1 MQPRGQCGAGVDAG
15 RRAEP
20 GRPGRLRARF
30 LAALS
35 LAIVFLVAFAA
46 LLPVQAQVVDPS
58 DDATLS
64 ALTVN
69 DGTNDLTLDPA
80 FAPGTYIYAA
90 DVANVVDA
98 VTLTA
103 TVNDGGAEVSG
114 VTLGGTAIA
123 DADFTDGITVP
134 SLVVGDDEIIVTVT
148 AEDDATTLTYT
159 VTVTRAMAVGPQTSH
174 PTVTGLTVSPG
185 ASPGELSIS
194 WDPHPDGPD
203 DYRVKWAAVGDDYR
217 RNTNLNWNA
226 YPTGTQHTVS
236 DLEPG
241 ASYKAQVRAR
251 FNEGPNSPWSS
262 EFIGQS
268 ADESENQS
276 GQPRESPRGNSS
288 TIKADRPLSAPA
300 DFTFEPGDGQ
310 FVLSWAAVTADPAV
324 SSYELRHREVGTV
337 NWTETSAGNSLT
349 TTLTGLTNYTTYEV
363 MVAAKNSEGI
373 GPYAGIAEAI
383 PGPVSIVR
391 AMTTGDGWAVK
402 LTFNTPLDTAV
413 TPTASHFS
421 VTITALV
428 EGVTRTRVQAPARVV
443 HTFGDNRSV
452 TLVLATRMGGDR
464 EKVAATVD
472 YSDPDGDDA
481 AGVVQ
486 DASGNDALGFTDL
499 VVEFPADQNLVGN
512 GIERPDSSTIPR
524 IYNRGQNDFR
534 KVGQGFTT
542 GPKASGYLI
551 FRVNVHLVFAEM
563 TETTFGGTIHLANA
577 DGTPGAAIHEL
588 ESVTYDSSRVYIFDA
603 PPGVILEPATT
614 YVMVV
619 RQLPEIADDHTDRRA
634 GWNLTSGTGESGEA
648 GWSIADQH
656 LLISPPESGG
666 TTFATHVGDIAIDGE
681 DAVRALVPGTP
692 ENVML
697 AGGDHQLVVSWTA
710 PTDGALATSYDLRY
724 RLSTET
730 DWTLKTRGADTSLTD
745 TLTELHNGR
754 SFQVEVRAVSGDYN
768 GAWSD
773 TASGSTTGTVSTDA
787 SLTALSLSDV
797 TLSPQFGSTTYS
809 YTGAAENLT
818 ASTTVTTS
826 TNSIYENVEFFLG
839 SATESLD
846 DAYLDEDGH
855 QVMLRTGENTLSIK
869 VTAEDGETVNTYTI
883 AITRAIANA
892 APTFTSGLATVVSV
906 AENTAA
912 NINIDSA
919 FTATDGDND
928 TITYSLSDTTAS
940 SGDAANFTITTS
952 GQIRTKEAIDFED
965 QASYAVTINVT
976 DGKDAVDN
984 LESTPT
990 TDASHAVMI
999 NVTDVEEAGTVTV
1012 AGATRGGSTL
1022 TTLVSDPDGSVSNIS
1037 WQWARSDTATGTL
1050 TDITTNGTASS
1061 YRLVAAD
1068 VGKYLW
1074 VTASYSDRRG
1084 SGKSASAVTAQITT
1098 NNTEP
1103 TFSAMTAMR
1112 TLPENSAPETAVG
1125 APVSAM
1131 DSDTNDMGDPRDT
1144 LTYSLSG
1151 TDASSFSLNTST
1163 GQLSTK
1169 SGETYD
1175 FEDQASYAVTI
1186 NVTDGIDAAGDPDTA
1201 IDDSIPVTINLTN
1214 VDEPGTVQI
1223 QGTLAGG
1230 QELTASVADIDGPV
1244 SSESWRWSR
1253 GDSAT
1258 GTFLNIDGATFATYG
1273 LVAADVGTFLRA
1285 TVSYRDPQG
1294 PGKSANATIG
1304 SAVQANNAEPS
1315 FPATETGSRSVP
1327 ENSAP
1332 ETAVGAPVLA
1342 MDSDTND
1349 MGNPRDTLTYSLSG
1363 TDAGSFTFDS
1373 TTGQIKTRAGVTYD
1387 LEATKN
1393 SYSVTVNVRDSKDA
1407 AGNPDT
1413 AIDDSVAVTINLTNV
1428 NEAPTIPATNPT
1440 TANFAEITA
1449 TTTAVATFTASDVD
1463 ASTTFTWSVE
1473 SADDGGKF
1481 DINSSTGA
1489 LTFKTSPNFEMPVQ
1503 AGGTDNL
1510 YNVTVKV
1517 TDNGSP
1523 ARSATHSIAITVTN
1537 VNEPPAIE
1545 SGPSSVSKDENTP
1558 TTELIATYVG
1568 SDVDGDDN
1576 PGNLRW
1582 TLEGVDA
1589 GDFILAKNAMTNAA
1603 ELKFRNVP
1611 NYEMPTDFFEAP
1623 DTEGNNVY
1631 DVTVKVADDGG
1642 ASDTRDV
1649 EITVN
1654 DLNETP
1660 VISGDATPDFDEI
1673 EFDVPESDLTAADYV
1688 IGTYTATDDDNTDD
1702 AGLNVITWDVN
1713 GTDADHFTIDAN
1725 TGELSFKARSA
1736 DNRID
1741 FENPD
1746 DNGSNNEYEIVIEAD
1761 DGQGETN
1768 SVGTFAVT
1776 VTVTPINETPEI
1788 TTTATTH
1795 ATPMFDEIEHDATT
1809 ADLTVAD
1816 YAARDVEGETITWS
1830 LGGDDMSDFMINTSS
1845 GVLSFDNRP
1854 NYEMPADADGDNAYE
1869 IIVKARDTNLNTRD
1883 YPVVVTVTDQ
1893 DETPEFTNPPADRSF
1908 AEIEHDAPGMP
1919 DLQVATFTA
1928 RDEEDE
1934 DLRWS
1939 LEGADANDFVI
1950 TENSAGEGVVNFASA
1965 PNFEM
1970 PEGSGTT
1977 SDIYE
1982 FRVVVNDEADLI
1994 SNESGWSY
2002 VVTLTDVNER
2012 PEFIGQIPT
2021 STAYDENG
2029 IGDVADYNAR
2039 DEEGVVDWSLDGTDK
2054 NDFEISTDGTVSFV
2068 HIPSYEDPQDGD
2080 GNNVYLFTV
2089 IATDRQSGPTRR
2101 SVMQVVTVT
2110 VRDIEEPGVISVSNF
2125 DPSVGQG
2132 IRFELTDPDG
2142 GIQLDSSLD
2151 IDWRIQVREPGLSW
2165 DTLNV
2170 VDPTATSITYVA
2182 DEDYTGQEV
2191 RATVTYIDRRGGNKT
2206 AQSEPTNPITAD
2218 PSPNVKPRFRPDDIS
2233 SMAEGPAGTVVG
2245 MLKATDRDNDT
2256 LTFGIEER
2264 QDSGFFAVNPSTGQI
2279 TLAQALDFE
2288 ALPDNSGQGPL
2299 LFFTAT
2305 LSDGKAVDETGTA
2318 INDDSV
2324 DVTSTVSV
2332 FVTDIEETGVV
2343 TLSDPE
2349 PGVGTTVQATLAD
2362 GDGEISGESWTWARS
2377 ANGRPNWI
2385 NISRA
2390 TSSSYTTTETD
2401 ADFFLRATVNY
2412 TDRRGGGKSAEA
2424 MTTQRA
2430 AGENLR
2436 PTFPT
2441 SESGQRTIPEN
2452 TSSRVNIGL
2461 PVAAE
2466 DPERDRLTY
2475 SLSGIDAAAFTI
2487 DSSTGQLRTLE
2498 DLDFEGQSSYTVTV
2512 EVHDGRDA
2520 LDNASTTV
2528 DATQAVTITIENV
2541 EEPGTVTLTTLS
2553 QNIQARVA
2561 VTAVLDDDDNPPE
2574 VSWQWSRSANGR
2586 TLWVNIAGATSATY
2600 TPTLEE
2606 DRGHYIRATASYS
2619 DGHGPKKTAQ
2629 AVSPR
2634 VGDPPPVN
2642 SAPAFPASENGQREA
2657 PEDAA
2662 VGDPIGKPVAATD
2675 VNAGDPSVNDPIAYS
2690 LSGTDEASFEID
2702 PGSGQIGLISGV
2714 QLDYERKRTYR
2725 LTVQVTDGRDQ
2736 NADDDM
2742 AAIDDTINVTITV
2755 TDVNEAPG
2763 LSGDNA
2769 PSYQE
2774 NSNSAVAT
2782 YSASDPERGTI
2793 TWTVDNDIDFWI
2805 SQRGQLYFR
2814 SPPSFEDRT
2823 NYQVT
2828 VVAADEDGLS
2838 DSIAVTVTVTDAEE
2852 AGSVAMSP
2860 PRGWVDQQT
2869 LFRAVL
2875 ADDDGQIVGTTWQWA
2890 RSTDRSHWLDIADA
2904 TQPTYTVGQGNVDE
2918 YNHYLRAT
2926 ASYSDRRGSN
2936 KMASG
2941 ALPGRIGNLVPATN
2955 RAPEFAEASAERSIG
2970 QGTAAGRAIG
2980 APVRAADPDVEDILS
2995 YSLSGPDAD
3004 DFSIDPSTGQLRT
3017 KAVLDFDSAGTNSYD
3032 VTVSVHDG
3040 FAANYAPST
3049 NPDDSID
3056 VTITVLAA
3064 SPAVSGGGGGGGPS
3078 GPTPSTVDFEWT
3090 VKHDIEELDAGH
3102 DKPSGM
3108 WSDGATLWLAHNGDG
3123 ADDAVYAYDLE
3134 SGERVEDRE
3143 FELDDANVAPRGVWS
3158 DRTTIWISDSGKD
3171 KLFAHDLASGEHL
3184 PDSDLA
3190 LHPDND
3196 DPRGIWSDRTT
3207 MWVLD
3212 DRDDALFGYDLASGE
3227 LLAEYALHDDND
3239 DPAGIWSDGVSVWVS
3254 NHDPKR
3260 LFAYR
3265 LPMLD
3270 GEAGEQPSEHA
3281 TGDLERVRDE
3291 EFDKLSRAG
3300 NNSPRGIWSDGDV
3313 MYVADANDG
3322 KVYTYNMP
3330 DAIDA
3335 RLASLT
3341 LSGVDIGEF
3350 SPGQTEYEGVAGE
3363 GVTETTVEASAAQ
3376 RLATVAIAPED
3387 SDEDAE
3393 GRQVSLDGVEE
3404 ITVTVTS
3411 ADGSRTQVY
3420 LVRFGDAA
3428 EEEPST
3434 AACLRG
3440 AVTVG
3445 FSLLV
3450 FGGGSVDDLAACAQ
3464 SRSVTALYVPHEGEY
3479 VPYIL
3484 GAPGFVNAPFRALYA
3499 DGLPSLEPLI
3509 AKSEGPPSPA
3519 PASDGVPEFGPDC
3532 LRGEI
3537 ATGFSLVLYEGG
3549 SVEDL
3554 DSCAQG
3560 RDVSAVYALVEGE
3573 YVPHILGAPEFVNAA
3588 FRELYPGGLAPAT
3601 PLVTRYDRS
3610 SPDSDGGEG
3619 AGNSAE
3625 EVP

>member
-1 MQPRGQCGAGVDAG
+1 MDDCTYTRSTRAGLLHAPVRPDAQ
-15 RRAEP
+15 RNSTARKRTEP
-20 GRPGRLRARF
+20 GRPGRSRIRS
-30 LAALS
+30 LAARS
-35 LAIVFLVAFAA
+35 LTVVLLVAFAA
-46 LLPVQAQVVDPS
+46 FLAPPVQAQTEVTLVSNFSSPGTTLFAVGDISAASTFIQAQKFTTGANADGYTLTSVTFNVGAYEGANITPRVSVYTEATDGNPGSSLYGFTGTITGGGATTFTAPSNATLVAETSYFVVLEDTNSITPS
-58 DDATLS
+58 HHYRVQLAVDADDDVAEMGWSLDERYQQRNAESWTSSATQIVGLEIKGTVNGGTTSTDATLS
-64 ALTVN
+64 ALAVN

-90 DVANVVDA
+90 DVANAVDA

-123 DADFTDGITVP
+123 DADFSDGITVP
-134 SLVVGDDEIIVTVT
+134 SLVVDANEIIVTVT

-159 VTVTRAMAVGPQTSH
+159 VTVTRAMAVGAQTSH

-217 RNTNLNWNA
+217 RHTNLNWNA

-236 DLEPG
+236 GLEPG
-241 ASYKAQVRAR
+241 ASHKVQVRAR
-251 FNEGPNSPWSS
+251 FNEGTNSPWSS
-262 EFIGQS
+262 EVIGQS

-391 AMTTGDGWAVK
+391 AMRTGDGWAVK

-421 VTITALV
+421 VRVA
-428 EGVTRTRVQAPARVV
+428 TRVGSVTTRKTEAPARVV
-443 HTFGDNRSV
+443 HTFGDSRSV
-452 TLVLATRMGGDR
+452 TLVLATRMGGDPD
-464 EKVAATVD
+464 KVAATVD
-472 YSDPDGDDA
+472 YGDPDGDDA

-486 DASGNDALGFTDL
+486 DASGKDALGFTDL

-551 FRVNVHLVFAEM
+551 FRVSVHLVFAEM

-577 DGTPGAAIHEL
+577 DGTPGAVVHEL
-588 ESVTYDSSRVYIFDA
+588 ESVTYGSSRVYNFEA

-619 RQLPEIADDHTDRRA
+619 RQLSEIADDDTDRRA

-692 ENVML
+692 GNVML

-768 GAWSD
+768 GAWSA

-826 TNSIYENVEFFLG
+826 TNSIYEKVEFFLG

-869 VTAEDGETVNTYTI
+869 VTAEDGDTVNTYTI

-892 APTFTSGLATVVSV
+892 APTFTSGLPTVVSV

-912 NINIDSA
+912 NINIGSA

-984 LESTPT
+984 PEQTPT

-1012 AGATRGGSTL
+1012 AGATRGGSSL
-1022 TTLVSDPDGSVSNIS
+1022 TTLVSDPDGSVSDIR
-1037 WQWARSDTATGTL
+1037 WRWARSDTATGAF
-1050 TDITTNGTASS
+1050 TDITINGTASS

-1068 VGKYLW
+1068 VGTYLQI
-1074 VTASYSDRRG
+1074 TASYSDRRG

-1098 NNTEP
+1098 NNAEP
-1103 TFSAMTAMR
+1103 AFSAMTATR

-1131 DSDTNDMGDPRDT
+1131 DSDTNDMR
-1144 LTYSLSG
+1144 
-1151 TDASSFSLNTST
+1151 
-1163 GQLSTK
+1163 
-1169 SGETYD
+1169 
-1175 FEDQASYAVTI
+1175 
-1186 NVTDGIDAAGDPDTA
+1186 
-1201 IDDSIPVTINLTN
+1201 
-1214 VDEPGTVQI
+1214 
-1223 QGTLAGG
+1223 
-1230 QELTASVADIDGPV
+1230 
-1244 SSESWRWSR
+1244 
-1253 GDSAT
+1253 
-1258 GTFLNIDGATFATYG
+1258 
-1273 LVAADVGTFLRA
+1273 
-1285 TVSYRDPQG
+1285 
-1294 PGKSANATIG
+1294 
-1304 SAVQANNAEPS
+1304 
-1315 FPATETGSRSVP
+1315 
-1327 ENSAP
+1327 
-1332 ETAVGAPVLA
+1332 
-1342 MDSDTND
+1342 
-1349 MGNPRDTLTYSLSG
+1349 NPRDTLTYSLSG

-1373 TTGQIKTRAGVTYD
+1373 TTGQIKTRAGVTYNF
-1387 LEATKN
+1387 EATKN

-1407 AGNPDT
+1407 AGNPDI
-1413 AIDDSVAVTINLTNV
+1413 AIDDSVDVTISLTNV

-1481 DINSSTGA
+1481 DINPSTGA

-1537 VNEPPAIE
+1537 VNEPPTIA
-1545 SGPSSVSKDENTP
+1545 SGPSSLSTDENTP
-1558 TTELIATYVG
+1558 TTELIATYVA

-1611 NYEMPTDFFEAP
+1611 NYEMPADFFEAP

-1642 ASDTRDV
+1642 VSDTRDV

-1660 VISGDATPDFDEI
+1660 VISGDATPDFAEI

-1688 IGTYTATDDDNTDD
+1688 VRTYTATDDDNTDD
-1702 AGLNVITWDVN
+1702 AGLNVITWYVN

-1736 DNRID
+1736 DNSID

-1746 DNGSNNEYEIVIEAD
+1746 DNVSNNEYEIVIEAD

-1816 YAARDVEGETITWS
+1816 YAARDMEGETITWS

-1845 GVLSFDNRP
+1845 GVLSFASRP
-1854 NYEMPADADGDNAYE
+1854 NYEMPADADRDNAYE
-1869 IIVKARDTNLNTRD
+1869 IIVKARDTNSNTRD

-1893 DETPEFTNPPADRSF
+1893 DETPEFTNPPADRPF

-1950 TENSAGEGVVNFASA
+1950 TENSDGEGVVSFASA

-1970 PEGSGTT
+1970 PEGSGAT

-1994 SNESGWSY
+1994 SNGRGWDY

-2039 DEEGVVDWSLDGTDK
+2039 DEEGIVDWSLDGTDQ
-2054 NDFEISTDGTVSFV
+2054 NDFKISTDGTVSFV
-2068 HIPSYEDPQDGD
+2068 DIPSYEDPQDGD
-2080 GNNVYLFTV
+2080 GNNVYQFTV
-2089 IATDRQSGPTRR
+2089 VATDRESGPTRR

-2165 DTLNV
+2165 DTLSV
-2170 VDPTATSITYVA
+2170 VDQTATSITYIA
-2182 DEDYTGQEV
+2182 DEDFTGQQV
-2191 RATVTYIDRRGGNKT
+2191 RATVTYIDGRGGNKT

-2218 PSPNVKPRFRPDDIS
+2218 PSPNVQPRFRPDDIGA
-2233 SMAEGPAGTVVG
+2233 MAEGPAGTVVG
-2245 MLKATDRDNDT
+2245 MLTATDRDNDT

-2305 LSDGKAVDETGTA
+2305 LSDGKAVDETGTE

-2324 DVTSTVSV
+2324 DVTSTISV
-2332 FVTDIEETGVV
+2332 FVTDIEEAGVV
-2343 TLSDPE
+2343 RLSDPE
-2349 PGVGTTVQATLAD
+2349 PGVGTTVEATLAD
-2362 GDGEISGESWTWARS
+2362 GDGGASGQSWTWARS
-2377 ANGRPNWI
+2377 VNGRTNWI
-2385 NISRA
+2385 NISGA
-2390 TSSSYTTTETD
+2390 TASSYTTTETD
-2401 ADFFLRATVNY
+2401 ADFFLRATVSY
-2412 TDRRGGGKSAEA
+2412 TDRRGGGKSAA
-2424 MTTQRA
+2424 AITTQRA
-2430 AGENLR
+2430 AGDNLR

-2452 TSSRVNIGL
+2452 TSSRINIGL

-2512 EVHDGRDA
+2512 EVHDGKGA
-2520 LDNASTTV
+2520 LDSASTTV

-2561 VTAVLDDDDNPPE
+2561 VTAVLDDDDNPPN

-2606 DRGHYIRATASYS
+2606 DRGHYIRAKASYS
-2619 DGHGPKKTAQ
+2619 DGHGPDKTAQ

-2657 PEDAA
+2657 PEGAA
-2662 VGDPIGKPVAATD
+2662 VGDPIGEPVAATD
-2675 VNAGDPSVNDPIAYS
+2675 VNAGDSSVNDPIAYS
-2690 LSGTDEASFEID
+2690 LSGTDAASFEID
-2702 PGSGQIGLISGV
+2702 PGSGQIRLASGV

-2725 LTVQVTDGRDQ
+2725 LTVRVTDGRDQ
-2736 NADDDM
+2736 TGDDDM
-2742 AAIDDTINVTITV
+2742 DAIDDTINVTITV

-2782 YSASDPERGTI
+2782 YSASDPERDTI

-2814 SPPSFEDRT
+2814 NPPSYEDRT

-2828 VVAADEDGLS
+2828 VVATDEDGLS

-2869 LFRAVL
+2869 LFSAVL
-2875 ADDDGQIVGTTWQWA
+2875 TDDDGQIVGTTWQWA
-2890 RSTDRSHWLDIADA
+2890 RSTDRSRWLDIAGA

-2941 ALPGRIGNLVPATN
+2941 ALPGRIGDLVPATN

-2980 APVRAADPDVEDILS
+2980 APVRAVDPDVEDILS

-3004 DFSIDPSTGQLRT
+3004 DYWIDPSTGQLRT

-3056 VTITVLAA
+3056 VTITVLEA

-3090 VKHDIEELDAGH
+3090 VTHDIEELDAGH

-3134 SGERVEDRE
+3134 SGERVGERE
-3143 FELDDANVAPRGVWS
+3143 FELDEANRAPRGLWS
-3158 DRTTIWISDSGKD
+3158 DGATMWVSDSGQD
-3171 KLFAHDLASGEHL
+3171 KLFAHDLKSGERL

-3196 DPRGIWSDRTT
+3196 DPRGIWADGST

-3212 DRDDALFGYDLASGE
+3212 GRDNALFAYDLVSGT
-3227 LLAEYALHDDND
+3227 LLAEYALHDDNG
-3239 DPAGIWSDGVSVWVS
+3239 DPRGIFFDGVTVWVS
-3254 NHDPKR
+3254 DDVAKR

-3265 LPMLD
+3265 LPALEEED
-3270 GEAGEQPSEHA
+3270 TSADEDVADEEE
-3281 TGDLERVRDE
+3281 DLELERVTDE
-3291 EFDKLSRAG
+3291 EFTKLSGAS
-3300 NNSPRGIWSDGDV
+3300 NNSPRGLWSDGDV
-3313 MYVADANDG
+3313 MYVADASDG

-3341 LSGVDIGEF
+3341 LSGVDFGEF
-3350 SPGQTEYEGVAGE
+3350 DSAQAEYAGTA
-3363 GVTETTVEASAAQ
+3363 GDDVTETLVGAEAVQSGAAVVIKPDDDDGDPENGHQ
-3376 RLATVAIAPED
+3376 VA
-3387 SDEDAE
+3387 
-3393 GRQVSLDGVEE
+3393 LEE
-3404 ITVTVTS
+3404 VPAITVTVTS
-3411 ADGSRTQVY
+3411 RDESRERVY
-3420 LVRFGDAA
+3420 RVLVGDPDQEA
-3428 EEEPST
+3428 PS
-3434 AACLRG
+3434 APAPPCFRG
-3440 AVTVG
+3440 AVALG
-3445 FSLLV
+3445 FSLV
-3450 FGGGSVDDLAACAQ
+3450 VYAGGSVEELVTCAQ
-3464 SRSVTALYVPHEGEY
+3464 SRHGTALYTLHDGGY

-3484 GAPGFVNAPFRALYA
+3484 GAPEFVNSSFGELFA
-3499 DGLPSLEPLI
+3499 
-3509 AKSEGPPSPA
+3509 
-3519 PASDGVPEFGPDC
+3519 DGVPASTPLIVKSDGPPTADPAGSITGDDRTPPWPEC
-3532 LRGEI
+3532 LRGTV
-3537 ATGFSLVLYEGG
+3537 ATGFSLVLYQGGAIEELVTCAESRDITAIYALDEGG
-3549 SVEDL
+3549 
-3554 DSCAQG
+3554 
-3560 RDVSAVYALVEGE
+3560 
-3573 YVPHILGAPEFVNAA
+3573 YVPYILGAPDFVNRA
-3588 FRELYPGGLAPAT
+3588 FRALFTGGVPAT
-3601 PLVTRYDRS
+3601 APLIVK
-3610 SPDSDGGEG
+3610 SDGVSAAG
-3619 AGNSAE
+3619 ATAGA
-3625 EVP
+3625 P